1 MILQEEKEEQAYTKS
16 EDTGKLAF
24 FCAAL
29 VVSLTQHTH
38 PTLTSAFT
46 RLAQQDEATVMGGL
60 DLQLS
65 SPQFQ
70 CSRGS
75 ASTAP
80 RARAKR
86 ARLNGKGNINT
97 NVKIKININVKIKI
111 HELSAVYYFIKRSKH
126 VTFPSPL
133 SSLTPLSSRL

>member
-29 VVSLTQHTH
+29 AVSLTQHTH

-86 ARLNGKGNINT
+86 ARLNDKGNINT
-97 NVKIKININVKIKI
+97 NVKIKI
-111 HELSAVYYFIKRSKH
+111 HEL
-126 VTFPSPL
+126 
-133 SSLTPLSSRL
+133 

>member
-29 VVSLTQHTH
+29 AVSLTQHTH

-60 DLQLS
+60 DLAGLVVDMAG
-65 SPQFQ
+65 
-70 CSRGS
+70 RAADAGS
-75 ASTAP
+75 LC
-80 RARAKR
+80 R
-86 ARLNGKGNINT
+86 
-97 NVKIKININVKIKI
+97 
-111 HELSAVYYFIKRSKH
+111 
-126 VTFPSPL
+126 
-133 SSLTPLSSRL
+133 